1 MRCPVCR
8 FDDSKVVDSR
18 AADEGA
24 SIRRRRSCLA
34 CGERFTTYE
43 RIDRAPLV
51 VMKRNG
57 QRQPFDRAKLVE
69 GVTLASKGRP
79 VAADQIESLA
89 TEVEDQIRLD
99 GPEVTTT
106 AVGLA
111 VLERLRALDEV
122 AYLRF
127 ASVYKNF
134 SGAEDFRRELRLLAK
149 LTDAP
154 A

>member
-51 VMKRNG
+51 VVKRTG

-79 VAADQIESLA
+79 VAAEQIELLA

-149 LTDAP
+149 LTDTP